1 MSDVKASDRP
11 WNDPGPKKTAD
22 GDLTASKDKP
32 LLHAIVLDFSSVSHL
47 DTTGAQSLMDTRSEV
62 ERWADREVEVCMFMA
77 TFPSLAKSSLQSYLV
92 SLRFHH
98 FTLDSPC
105 ARCRRL
111 RHRFIPCEPTP

>member
-11 WNDPGPKKTAD
+11 WNDPGPKKTAN

-32 LLHAIVLDFSSVSHL
+32 LLHAIVFDFSSVSHL

-62 ERWADREVEVCMFMA
+62 ERWADGEVEVRMFIV
-77 TFPSLAKSSLQSYLV
+77 TLPSLAKSSLRSYLV
-92 SLRFHH
+92 PLCFHH
-98 FTLDSPC
+98 IALDSPC
-105 ARCRRL
+105 ARCSRL